1 MSAVTWSR
9 LFAIWSKKPFAW
21 SVTDGAKRWGSRIG
35 SRNAAPARCADRQ
48 GSKRGDTP
56 FLPPP
61 HRRQCDERCGGRG
74 GGRGQPLNADG
85 DTGHGW
91 SGWHDQPVRHDEQGI
106 RPVPAQAAQN
116 APRSEEH
123 TSELQSLMRISYDV
137 FCSKKTHTI
146 HTHQTETSKHHSC
159 TT

>member
-91 SGWHDQPVRHDEQGI
+91 SGWHDQPT
-106 RPVPAQAAQN
+106 
-116 APRSEEH
+116 SEEH
-123 TSELQSLMRISYDV
+123 TSELQSLMSISYDV
-137 FCSKKTHTI
+137 
-146 HTHQTETSKHHSC
+146 SC
-159 TT
+159 LTNQQLANQHNTTN